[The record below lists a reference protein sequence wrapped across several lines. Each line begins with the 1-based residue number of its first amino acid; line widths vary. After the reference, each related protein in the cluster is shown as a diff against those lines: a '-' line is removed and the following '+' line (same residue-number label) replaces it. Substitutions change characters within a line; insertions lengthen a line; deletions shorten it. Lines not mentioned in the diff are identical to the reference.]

1 MILHLAVMQNCPTGL
16 VETPHTPYNTNRT
29 TFWFT
34 RTSRFC
40 VNIKSLVQTGS
51 VCSMSGSGIMTTQVL
66 HCLSAYFLKETLTDL
81 NFRLI
86 PEPAAG
92 CHTSPESFMS
102 NMEDN
107 EKTKLCDGSLMTQ
120 RTEVQT
126 SDGVYVH
133 PRTFSSNLQDC
144 NDSAFFTMNPNQL
157 WPDVASCSSSLP

>member
-16 VETPHTPYNTNRT
+16 VETPHLPYNTNRT
-29 TFWFT
+29 NFWFT

-51 VCSMSGSGIMTTQVL
+51 ESSISGSGIMNTPVP
-66 HCLSAYFLKETLTDL
+66 HCLSAYFLKETRTNLH
-81 NFRLI
+81 FRLI
-86 PEPAAG
+86 PEPTAG
-92 CHTSPESFMS
+92 CPTSSESFMS

-133 PRTFSSNLQDC
+133 PWTFSSNLQGC
-144 NDSAFFTMNPNQL
+144 NDSAFFTMNLNQL
-157 WPDVASCSSSLP
+157 WPDVASHSSSLL